1 MYCPLLASP
10 DTYMAD
16 TVDLTRDQPAREY
29 WLKCFKESLPK
40 FTERAIASQA
50 HANDVEVRAAK
61 FREKFSTRLDLMGS
75 QSCAFGNLTVRSIL
89 DMREHCLTE
98 FDFHDVYLKQKQ
110 LENKQALGLLPA
122 HLEYLAGLDWDQK
135 QEQLAMGFLA
145 GNVFDWGAKEVA
157 LLMEAGSMDFKAA
170 LRAIGPRPW
179 ERPVF
184 DDVDR
189 WVERMRGPPHRCV
202 CIFID
207 NSGGDIILGV
217 LPFVEEMLRR
227 GTTVLLCANSR
238 PILNDVT
245 YAELS
250 YILGQVIEI

>member
-1 MYCPLLASP
+1 M
-10 DTYMAD
+10 
-16 TVDLTRDQPAREY
+16 
-29 WLKCFKESLPK
+29 
-40 FTERAIASQA
+40 
-50 HANDVEVRAAK
+50 
-61 FREKFSTRLDLMGS
+61 
-75 QSCAFGNLTVRSIL
+75 
-89 DMREHCLTE
+89 
-98 FDFHDVYLKQKQ
+98 
-110 LENKQALGLLPA
+110 
-122 HLEYLAGLDWDQK
+122 
-135 QEQLAMGFLA
+135 
-145 GNVFDWGAKEVA
+145 FDWGAKEVA

-170 LRAIGPRPW
+170 LQAIGPRPW

-184 DDVDR
+184 DNVDQ
-189 WVERMRGPPHRCV
+189 WIERMRGPPHRCV

-250 YILGQVIEI
+250 YILGQVIKI